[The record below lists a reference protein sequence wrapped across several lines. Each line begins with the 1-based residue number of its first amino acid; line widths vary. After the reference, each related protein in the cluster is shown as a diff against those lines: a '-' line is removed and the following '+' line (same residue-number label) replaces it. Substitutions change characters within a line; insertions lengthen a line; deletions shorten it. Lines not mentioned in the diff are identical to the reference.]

1 MKKRNKNIII
11 IAVLILIFSAIAIV
25 FTHFYS
31 KNKIEQIE
39 KEALETKKQELTI
52 RTLYQA
58 CHGYMSAGRPPYL
71 CRICDLSGYNTS

>member
-11 IAVLILIFSAIAIV
+11 VAVLILIISVLAIV

-39 KEALETKKQELTI
+39 KEALETKNKNLLMNMKQKSNL
-52 RTLYQA
+52 
-58 CHGYMSAGRPPYL
+58 
-71 CRICDLSGYNTS
+71 